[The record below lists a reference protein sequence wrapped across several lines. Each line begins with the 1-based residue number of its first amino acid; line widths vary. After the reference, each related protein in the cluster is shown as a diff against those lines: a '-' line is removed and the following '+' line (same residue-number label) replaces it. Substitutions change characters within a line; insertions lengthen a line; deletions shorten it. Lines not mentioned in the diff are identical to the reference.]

1 MPHTPKVILP
11 KDKQEPSHKR
21 LGMRLEKR
29 VFYLIFGIFDG
40 TGKFALATELYEF
53 FYRDSVLFPAL
64 PGTVR
69 QDGVRPGQVCGETAS
84 SPPFFG
90 HSINF

>member
-29 VFYLIFGIFDG
+29 VFYPIFRIFDG
-40 TGKFALATELYEF
+40 MGKFALATDGIL
-53 FYRDSVLFPAL
+53 RHVAL
-64 PGTVR
+64 RSLSLTH
-69 QDGVRPGQVCGETAS
+69 TA
-84 SPPFFG
+84 PKRYPFG
-90 HSINF
+90 RLT